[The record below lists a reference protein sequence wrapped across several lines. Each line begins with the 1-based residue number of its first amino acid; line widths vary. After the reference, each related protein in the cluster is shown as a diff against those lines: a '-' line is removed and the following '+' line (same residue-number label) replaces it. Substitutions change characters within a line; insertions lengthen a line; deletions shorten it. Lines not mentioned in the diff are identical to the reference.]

1 MYLHLAELTSLNM
14 FSPVL
19 EKIKFDD
26 HLSNIERL
34 ILCLAELGGTAIL
47 VFLGCMGCAR
57 GMVDTDISGGQIS
70 LTFGLAIMI
79 GIQIFGHISG
89 SHLNPAVTVAAFTLG
104 HIPLIQ
110 VPIFFVGQILG
121 SLAGFG
127 LLKAVTP
134 SYLLKFPNSTIGLC
148 SASPNGNLS
157 SFQGPYSGAHM
168 NPARTFGPALF
179 NGNWDFH
186 LLYWVG
192 PICGGFVAA
201 MVYRLIFSREASHDA
216 SLEEQRS
223 SGKT

>member
-1 MYLHLAELTSLNM
+1 MKL
-14 FSPVL
+14 F
-19 EKIKFDD
+19 
-26 HLSNIERL
+26 
-34 ILCLAELGGTAIL
+34 
-47 VFLGCMGCAR
+47 
-57 GMVDTDISGGQIS
+57 
-70 LTFGLAIMI
+70 
-79 GIQIFGHISG
+79 QIFGHISG

-104 HIPLIQ
+104 HMPLIQ

-134 SYLLKFPNSTIGLC
+134 SHLLKFPNSTIGLC

-157 SFQGPYSGAHM
+157 SFQVVLVEFILTFILAWACCGVWDSRNNGSKDSVPLRLGLTVTGLALAGGPYSGAHM

-186 LLYWVG
+186 LLYWLG

-216 SLEEQRS
+216 SLEDQRS

>member
-1 MYLHLAELTSLNM
+1 MKL
-14 FSPVL
+14 F
-19 EKIKFDD
+19 
-26 HLSNIERL
+26 
-34 ILCLAELGGTAIL
+34 
-47 VFLGCMGCAR
+47 
-57 GMVDTDISGGQIS
+57 
-70 LTFGLAIMI
+70 
-79 GIQIFGHISG
+79 QIFGHISG

-104 HIPLIQ
+104 HMPLIQ

-127 LLKAVTP
+127 LLKVVLVEFILTFILAWACCGVWDSRNNGSKDSVPLRLGLTVT
-134 SYLLKFPNSTIGLC
+134 GL
-148 SASPNGNLS
+148 ALAG
-157 SFQGPYSGAHM
+157 GPYSGAHM

-186 LLYWVG
+186 LLYWLG

-216 SLEEQRS
+216 SLEDQRS